1 MDTCFPLLKLK
12 HHCVSSRG
20 EERRGERSESE
31 LRAAREDDGEERSA
45 EERAPP
51 AGGERREARTAARP
65 ARRRARQRER
75 PRQDRPAVL
84 FLCFS

>member
-20 EERRGERSESE
+20 EERKEERERAESGQGGRQSGAPRSGRPLWAARGERPAP
-31 LRAAREDDGEERSA
+31 LRGRPSAVPARGR
-45 EERAPP
+45 
-51 AGGERREARTAARP
+51 GLARTG
-65 ARRRARQRER
+65 
-75 PRQDRPAVL
+75 PAVL